1 MIQFIPECVSTNDEL
16 AARLRSGERV
26 SEGDWLIADRQTG
39 GKGRQGRA
47 WMDAGGNFMGSTV
60 VRLAAGDPPPASLA
74 LVAGLAVYE
83 AVLPHVAAQPHL
95 RLKWPND
102 LVLAGAKLAGIL
114 LERVQDGVIVG
125 IGVNL
130 AIAPPVEGRAVTA
143 FGKSVVEIQVY
154 NSDIGHA
161 KAMRVHRFLPIPP
174 PAEEALESL
183 RLVNDV
189 LKRIRNPKWSAE
201 ALQSPPSADIEA
213 LAQGFAA
220 AKKGGASLL
229 ERPPL
234 ARINTGNYEDRPW
247 TGSLN
252 RLLPNRKRNRPEIT
266 LGRFSFGRFRKQLRR
281 RPERRA
287 DRI

>member
-114 LERVQDGVIVG
+114 LERVQDSVIVG

-143 FGKSVVEIQVY
+143 LAEHGPAPERDFFAEQLAFHLARELERWRGFGLEPLVARWQAAGHPAGTPLSVHGP
-154 NSDIGHA
+154 DG
-161 KAMRVHRFLPIPP
+161 
-174 PAEEALESL
+174 EALSGTFAGLTPEGAL
-183 RLVNDV
+183 RLRLADGAERVIHAGDV
-189 LKRIRNPKWSAE
+189 SLI
-201 ALQSPPSADIEA
+201 
-213 LAQGFAA
+213 
-220 AKKGGASLL
+220 GG
-229 ERPPL
+229 
-234 ARINTGNYEDRPW
+234 
-247 TGSLN
+247 
-252 RLLPNRKRNRPEIT
+252 
-266 LGRFSFGRFRKQLRR
+266 
-281 RPERRA
+281 
-287 DRI
+287 